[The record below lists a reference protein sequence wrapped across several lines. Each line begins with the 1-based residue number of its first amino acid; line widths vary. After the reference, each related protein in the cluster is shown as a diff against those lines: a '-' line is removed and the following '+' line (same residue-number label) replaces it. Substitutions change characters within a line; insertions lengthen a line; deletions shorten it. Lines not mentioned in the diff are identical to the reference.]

1 MIREMERRFIGG
13 TGQRS
18 STSLHMRVITAAG
31 WMLHSVIG
39 ARKGRRVGDL
49 GMTRRLKVPKRRV
62 VTTEN
67 K

>member
-1 MIREMERRFIGG
+1 
-13 TGQRS
+13 
-18 STSLHMRVITAAG
+18 LHMRVITAAG